1 MPGALITQYGIA
13 ACSELN
19 ESLIVGRC
27 PHAGGAAELRY
38 EGMPERSVH
47 VLPSSGLARAST
59 ISAGSREGAWL
70 VAEVDIRER
79 ERIDDTRLE
88 DNSWGLFRQREAAG
102 LMW

>member
-1 MPGALITQYGIA
+1 MPGALITQYGA
-13 ACSELN
+13 ATYSEIN
-19 ESLIVGRC
+19 ESSIVDC
-27 PHAGGAAELRY
+27 CVHAGGADELRH
-38 EGMPERSVH
+38 EGIPERFVH